1 VCLPEALWPR
11 SEATTVTMPRVDGDG
26 DLDMRSGDFL
36 SYALS
41 VQKGEGA
48 RPYLNYDST
57 WYKEGALV

>member
-1 VCLPEALWPR
+1 
-11 SEATTVTMPRVDGDG
+11 VTMPRVDGDG